1 MQLMMKC
8 LFLTKTE
15 LTDQAANT
23 IDEEITG
30 WSASYTMGSMTF
42 KAHSNKGTGMD
53 NTATK
58 TSEHTED
65 WCNFCV
71 LIS

>member
-8 LFLTKTE
+8 LFLTKT
-15 LTDQAANT
+15 TNDQAANT

-42 KAHSNKGTGMD
+42 KAHTNEGTGMD
-53 NTATK
+53 NTASK
-58 TSEHTED
+58 TSEHTEIGVT
-65 WCNFCV
+65 FAF
-71 LIS
+71 